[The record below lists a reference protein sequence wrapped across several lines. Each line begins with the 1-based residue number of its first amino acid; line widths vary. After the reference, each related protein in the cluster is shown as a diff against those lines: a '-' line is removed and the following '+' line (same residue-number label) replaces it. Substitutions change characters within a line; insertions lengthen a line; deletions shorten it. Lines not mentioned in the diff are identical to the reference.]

1 MDGEIDAVA
10 TVKLMRSVIGRKIME
25 IDDYNSKAE
34 NATGEEAGKMVD
46 MIEFLNCDIAGY
58 KTIVDDL
65 KDGSCDYTANLGE
78 IASLPAKSIDLYNNF
93 YLPSLTPEDHADEE
107 QAMTLKGVY
116 AQQFAR
122 IYATKVGRTALTSE
136 MAVNLMMADDN
147 IAAAIGLAVLG
158 NPEILDALKNENAT
172 QNQ

>member
-1 MDGEIDAVA
+1 
-10 TVKLMRSVIGRKIME
+10 
-25 IDDYNSKAE
+25 
-34 NATGEEAGKMVD
+34 
-46 MIEFLNCDIAGY
+46 
-58 KTIVDDL
+58 
-65 KDGSCDYTANLGE
+65 
-78 IASLPAKSIDLYNNF
+78 
-93 YLPSLTPEDHADEE
+93 
-107 QAMTLKGVY
+107 MTLKGVY